1 MKPTPQ
7 AVQKQIY
14 QARDDILDETGKFAS
29 TARSQ
34 LTGVETIPMARQ
46 ATPTLPAVEGNA
58 EDYRQK
64 VEDETKQRMTELKA
78 IIEEELAKA
87 RAKREEQE
95 RLWQQ
100 AQREGLTEDKKVE
113 EKQGS
118 LLSRAAKRVKGR
130 LGQIGKGKMEKGK
143 AAGA

>member
-7 AVQKQIY
+7 TVQKQIY

-46 ATPTLPAVEGNA
+46 ATPTLPVVEGNA

-100 AQREGLTEDKKVE
+100 AQREGLTEEKKVE
-113 EKQGS
+113 GKQGN
-118 LLSRAAKRVKGR
+118 LLSRAAKRIKGR